1 MPRRWSCPWSN
12 GPKRSSSAS
21 APFANGARHFYDVYD
36 TSDGRYVSVGALEP
50 ACYKNLVERLWAQRR
65 RGPVI
70 VRAVGLAE
78 PQGPTCGGLPD
89 EDPRRMYRHHGWCR
103 SVLRS
108 RVPGRRG
115 TSSPHNTACG
125 TFVEIDGRVQPTP
138 APRFSRTP
146 PGLPA
151 KLPRAGER
159 TVTAL
164 LEWSRRVSA
173 QSSTLITGFLP
184 RPVRARISGR
194 SVKCRDGWLIRR
206 CFSHSCA
213 GLRRDRFE

>member
-1 MPRRWSCPWSN
+1 MAGAEACFAPVFQVDEAPR
-12 GPKRSSSAS
+12 
-21 APFANGARHFYDVYD
+21 H
-36 TSDGRYVSVGALEP
+36 
-50 ACYKNLVERLWAQRR
+50 
-65 RGPVI
+65 
-70 VRAVGLAE
+70 
-78 PQGPTCGGLPD
+78 PT
-89 EDPRRMYRHHGWCR
+89 
-103 SVLRS
+103 
-108 RVPGRRG
+108 
-115 TSSPHNTACG
+115 NTACG

-138 APRFSRTP
+138 APLFSRTP

-173 QSSTLITGFLP
+173 QSSTLITGFLL

-206 CFSHSCA
+206 CFSPSCA
-213 GLRRDRFE
+213 GLRRDASSDTDGGVGALPITERDSLRKSESRQSRPSTWTWPDFGGRDRARPPIEVDRSVGSSRSWWQSACLSGHGNAGRRE